1 MGIDAGRR
9 EPPAMTSPAPSWRFS
24 APTSRAELDT
34 LLAHDAD
41 AIILAGGQGILPILR
56 AGGAAGGHLVDVTRI
71 AALRH
76 IDLTNGTA
84 RIGAT
89 VTFTELL
96 ESEVASFC
104 PALTD
109 AIAFVG
115 TRPIR
120 NRVTVGGSLA
130 WAAPRAELP
139 LILLAVGATIRT
151 NYRAIAADTFL
162 RGAHATA
169 LSRGEAVLEVEFAAP
184 NPRLRFEEV
193 MGRNSAG
200 RAIALVAVEAA
211 DDRLRATVG
220 GVVDR
225 PVRSDW
231 IAPTDVDAW
240 LDRMTEAH
248 SLLDDPL
255 HSPGYRRALVRA
267 LIDRAAG
274 AGP

>member
-1 MGIDAGRR
+1 
-9 EPPAMTSPAPSWRFS
+9 MTSPAPSWRFS
-24 APTSRAELDT
+24 APTSCAELDM

-41 AIILAGGQGILPILR
+41 ATLIAGGQNILPILR

-76 IDLTNGTA
+76 IDVANGMA

-104 PALTD
+104 PALAD
-109 AIAFVG
+109 ALAFVG
-115 TRPIR
+115 TRSIR
-120 NRVTVGGSLA
+120 NRATVGGSLA

-139 LILLAVGATIRT
+139 LILLALGATIRT
-151 NYRAIAADTFL
+151 NCRTIAIDSFL
-162 RGAHATA
+162 CGANATA

-184 NPRLRFEEV
+184 NPSLRFEEV

-200 RAIALVAVEAA
+200 RAIALVAVESA

-220 GVVDR
+220 GVADR

-231 IAPTDVDAW
+231 IAPTDLDGW
-240 LDRMTEAH
+240 LDRITEIN
-248 SLLDDPL
+248 SPLDDPL

-267 LIDRAAG
+267 LVDRAAG
-274 AGP
+274 ACA